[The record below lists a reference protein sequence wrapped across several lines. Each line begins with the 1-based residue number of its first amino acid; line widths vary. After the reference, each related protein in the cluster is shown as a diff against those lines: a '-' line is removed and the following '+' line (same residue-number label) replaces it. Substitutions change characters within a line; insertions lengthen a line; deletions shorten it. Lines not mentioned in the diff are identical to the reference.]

1 MRVEGHFIDRS
12 DYPKVPSETST
23 PIDAV
28 EWFAKNKGIT
38 NLDDPSVKVRTIIND
53 VNESELARHE
63 AKKAREAKAQDEF
76 LDAMFNL
83 DNGTAVHRQESD
95 KNKVLRK
102 AKAIRETQPE
112 AAKEV
117 ATPAK
122 PVAKVAEKISKPIKA
137 LNAAQI
143 ASRKKRQKNQIRRDG
158 ITKIL
163 KEGGAIQPI
172 DWRGKS
178 LPAHQ
183 AQSNDLMII
192 GKKEGL
198 NIVRVN
204 KVGTRDMSFITDN
217 FERCNIAKP
226 ISCAITGPD
235 SAKLFEIIRNG
246 QMITVDDIQENV
258 IAGSRF
264 MTYLAGAYG
273 IEIYSVVKSNK
284 TVGWVLAS
292 AANPS
297 HLEIEARKSE
307 VSDLGDMLQAIDYL
321 RVRKEVANRMPDAT
335 PDEIL
340 EAAYREFKRVAK
352 DAGST
357 ISEVLA
363 VKESQ

>member
-76 LDAMFNL
+76 IDAMFNL

-122 PVAKVAEKISKPIKA
+122 QVAKVAEKAEKTVKPVKK
-137 LNAAQI
+137 LSDSQ
-143 ASRKKRQKNQIRRDG
+143 KKRAENREKRAEM
-158 ITKIL
+158 TEIL
-163 KEGGAIQPI
+163 MSGGAIYPV
-172 DWRGKS
+172 DWRGDN
-178 LPAHQ
+178 LNAHQ
-183 AQSNDLMII
+183 RQSYNLIMI
-192 GKKEGL
+192 GKKEGV

-204 KVGTRDMSFITDN
+204 KIGTRKMKFIVDN
-217 FERCNIAKP
+217 FERCNVEEP
-226 ISCAITGPD
+226 ISCLINGPD
-235 SAKLFEIIRNG
+235 KAKFFEIIKSG
-246 QMITVDDIQENV
+246 QMITINDIKEDV
-258 IAGSRF
+258 AACSRTL
-264 MTYLAGAYG
+264 TYLSHAYG
-273 IEIYSVVKSNK
+273 ISIYSVVKSNK
-284 TVGWVLAS
+284 TVGWVS
-292 AANPS
+292 AGATDKKAAAVQYEAEAN
-297 HLEIEARKSE
+297 
-307 VSDLGDMLQAIDYL
+307 DLGDMLEALDYL
-321 RVRKEVANRMPDAT
+321 RIRKAVAARLKGSSAS
-335 PDEIL
+335 EISNV
-340 EAAYREFKRVAK
+340 AFKEHEQAK
-352 DAGST
+352 KSR
-357 ISEVLA
+357 
-363 VKESQ
+363 Q